1 MYSIVSTAIIRGIS
15 SLPVQVEADVSN
27 GLPLFEMVGFLASEV
42 KEARERVRTALRN
55 CGCSLPAKRITV
67 NLSPANIRKTGSAF
81 DLPVAVAVLAALG
94 VVETERLKSLLIVG
108 EIGLDGSIHPAEGI
122 LPVVADAAGRGF
134 TCCMIPYGNRQEA
147 GMIKNI
153 QMIAVRHLNEAVDYL
168 NGRKAADDF
177 PAVTGY
183 SADKP
188 DPSDGGGPAGVCDTG
203 TRSMES
209 PGDPADGSQGLPDF
223 SQVNGMRL
231 VRRAAEIAAAG
242 MHNFLMIGPP
252 GAGKTMV
259 ARRIPAI
266 LPPVCE
272 QERLEI
278 ARIYSVSGILL
289 REGRSIQERPFRSP
303 HHTVTPQ
310 GLVGGGTV
318 PGPGEI
324 SLAHK
329 GVLFLDELAEFP
341 KSTLELLRQP
351 MEDREI
357 QIARARGSCS
367 YPADFMLVAAMNPCP
382 CGAYP
387 DMNRCRCTQSAL
399 DRYMGRISQP
409 LLDRIDICVQTPQ
422 LTYTELS
429 AGTRNESSHEIRQ
442 RVCAA
447 WQIQKERYAGSGIY
461 FNSRVPADRLRELC
475 GITRQEETYLQ
486 QIYRKNQLTARSY
499 YKILRIARTIADL
512 AGSGRVYTEHLAEAV
527 CYRGPDRS
535 YWQRWQADAD

>member
-1 MYSIVSTAIIRGIS
+1 MYSIVSTAIIRGIT
-15 SLPVQVEADVSN
+15 SLPVKVEADVSN

-55 CGCSLPAKRITV
+55 CGFSLPAKRITV
-67 NLSPANIRKTGSAF
+67 NLSPAGIRKTGSAF

-94 VVETERLKSLLIVG
+94 VVAADRLDSLLIIG
-108 EIGLDGSIHPAEGI
+108 EIGLDGSVHPADGI
-122 LPVVADAAGRGF
+122 LPVVADAAARGF
-134 TCCMIPYGNRQEA
+134 CCCMIPFGNRQEA
-147 GMIKNI
+147 GMIKNVK
-153 QMIAVRHLNEAVDYL
+153 MIAVGHLNEVVDYL
-168 NGRKAADDF
+168 NGRKTPDIFPQADT
-177 PAVTGY
+177 ACT
-183 SADKP
+183 
-188 DPSDGGGPAGVCDTG
+188 DT
-203 TRSMES
+203 
-209 PGDPADGSQGLPDF
+209 PGDDAYDRACPGESSGGQDLPDF

-231 VRRAAEIAAAG
+231 LRRAGEIAAAG

-259 ARRIPAI
+259 ARRIPTI

-278 ARIYSVSGILL
+278 ARIYSVSGLFS
-289 REGRSIQERPFRSP
+289 GGGGIQERPFRSP

-318 PGPGEI
+318 PKPGEI

-329 GVLFLDELAEFP
+329 GVLFLDELAEFS

-357 QIARARGSCS
+357 HLSRSLGSCT

-387 DMNRCRCTQSAL
+387 DMNRCHCTQSAL
-399 DRYMGRISQP
+399 DRYLGRISQP

-422 LTYTELS
+422 LTFTELT
-429 AGTRNESSHEIRQ
+429 ARTENESSSAIRQ

-447 WQIQKERYAGSGIY
+447 WKRQKERNETGGIY
-461 FNSRVPADRLRELC
+461 FNSRIPADRLRQLC
-475 GITRQEETYLQ
+475 GLTEQEEKYLQ
-486 QIYRKNQLTARSY
+486 NIYQQIRLTARSY
-499 YKILRIARTIADL
+499 YKILRVARTIADL
-512 AGSGRVYTEHLAEAV
+512 AGSDRVCTEHLAEAV
-527 CYRGPDRS
+527 CYRGLDRT
-535 YWQRWQADAD
+535 YWERW